1 MSPTAIKGTA
11 LVTGASGGIGRA
23 IALALGGAGYRTA
36 LHYNT
41 REAPAAEAASL
52 IKERGGTAEIFPAD
66 LTAEPQVERLFAEC
80 EKSLGPVS
88 LLVNNAGVSWQG
100 LFTDM
105 TLSDWQ
111 RVMDVN
117 LTSMFLCCRR
127 ALPAMIRAKSGC
139 IINISSIWGQQGAAC
154 EAAYSASKAA
164 VIGLTQA
171 LAREE
176 GPSGIRVNCI
186 APGVID
192 TPMNARLTP
201 EDMDALR
208 EEAPLMRIGSPEDVA
223 EAVLYLASADF
234 VTGQV
239 LGVNGGFIM

>member
-1 MSPTAIKGTA
+1 MSGTV

-23 IALALGGAGYRTA
+23 IALAFGQAGCRVA
-36 LHYNT
+36 LHYNAHS
-41 REAPAAEAASL
+41 EPAIETTKL
-52 IKERGGTAEIFPAD
+52 IVKQGGTAEAFGAD
-66 LTAEPQVERLFAEC
+66 LTDEAQVERLFREC
-80 EKSLGPVS
+80 ESSLGKVS
-88 LLVNNAGVSWQG
+88 VLVNNAGMSWQG

-105 TLSDWQ
+105 TLSRWQ
-111 RVMDVN
+111 QVMDVN

-127 ALPAMIRAKSGC
+127 ALPPMIKDKSGC

-171 LAREE
+171 LAMEE

-186 APGVID
+186 SPGVID
-192 TPMNARLTP
+192 TPMNSHLSDRDI
-201 EDMDALR
+201 EALR
-208 EEAPLMRIGSPEDVA
+208 EETPLMRIGSPEDIA
-223 EAVLYLASADF
+223 RAAVYLAGAGF

-239 LGVNGGFIM
+239 LGVNGGFVM

>member
-1 MSPTAIKGTA
+1 MSGTV

-23 IALALGGAGYRTA
+23 LALAFGQAGCRVA

-41 REAPAAEAASL
+41 HSGPAMETAKL
-52 IKERGGTAEIFPAD
+52 IVQQGGTAEAFGAD
-66 LTAEPQVERLFAEC
+66 LTDEAQVERLFREC
-80 EKSLGPVS
+80 EGSLGKVS
-88 LLVNNAGVSWQG
+88 VLVNNAGMSWQG

-105 TLSDWQ
+105 TLPQWQ
-111 RVMDVN
+111 QVMDVN

-127 ALPAMIRAKSGC
+127 ALPPMIRDRSGC
-139 IINISSIWGQQGAAC
+139 IINISSMWGQQGAAC

-171 LAREE
+171 LAMEE

-192 TPMNARLTP
+192 TPMNSYLS
-201 EDMDALR
+201 DGDIKALR
-208 EEAPLMRIGSPEDVA
+208 EDTPLMRIGSPEDVA
-223 EAVLYLASADF
+223 RAAMYLAGAEF

>member
-1 MSPTAIKGTA
+1 MSGTV

-23 IALALGGAGYRTA
+23 LALAFGQAGCRVA

-41 REAPAAEAASL
+41 HSGPAMETAKL
-52 IKERGGTAEIFPAD
+52 IVQQGGTAEAFGAD
-66 LTAEPQVERLFAEC
+66 LTDEAQVERLFREC
-80 EKSLGPVS
+80 EGSLGKVS
-88 LLVNNAGVSWQG
+88 VLVNNAGMSWQG

-105 TLSDWQ
+105 TLPQWQ
-111 RVMDVN
+111 QVMDVN

-127 ALPAMIRAKSGC
+127 ALPPMIRDRSGC
-139 IINISSIWGQQGAAC
+139 IINISSMWGQQGAAC

-171 LAREE
+171 LAMEE

-192 TPMNARLTP
+192 TPMNSHLSDRDI
-201 EDMDALR
+201 EALR
-208 EEAPLMRIGSPEDVA
+208 EETPLMRIGSPEDIA
-223 EAVLYLASADF
+223 RAAVYLAGAEF

-239 LGVNGGFIM
+239 LGVNGGFVM

>member
-1 MSPTAIKGTA
+1 M
-11 LVTGASGGIGRA
+11 
-23 IALALGGAGYRTA
+23 
-36 LHYNT
+36 
-41 REAPAAEAASL
+41 
-52 IKERGGTAEIFPAD
+52 FQAD
-66 LTAEPQVERLFAEC
+66 LTAEDQVERLFTEC
-80 EKSLGPVS
+80 ESSLGPVAV
-88 LLVNNAGVSWQG
+88 LVNNAGISWQG

-127 ALPAMIRAKSGC
+127 ALGPMIRRKAGC
-139 IINISSIWGQQGAAC
+139 IINISSMWGQQGAAC

-192 TPMNARLTP
+192 TPMNGHLSP
-201 EDMDALR
+201 EDMEALR
-208 EEAPLMRIGSPEDVA
+208 DDTPLMRIGSPKEVA
-223 EAVLYLASADF
+223 KAAVFLWENSF
-234 VTGQV
+234 ITGQT
-239 LGVNGGFIM
+239 LGVNGGFVM

>member
-1 MSPTAIKGTA
+1 MTENV

-23 IALALGGAGYRTA
+23 IALAFAERGCNVV

-41 REAPAAEAASL
+41 RPEPALETAKL
-52 IKERGGTAEIFPAD
+52 IAERGGTALAFGAD
-66 LTAEPQVERLFAEC
+66 LTDEAQVEQLFTGC
-80 EKSLGPVS
+80 ERSLGNVTV
-88 LLVNNAGVSWQG
+88 LVNNAGISWQG

-105 TLSDWQ
+105 ALSDWR

-127 ALPAMIRAKSGC
+127 ALAPMIRRKAGC
-139 IINISSIWGQQGAAC
+139 IINISSMWGQQGAAC

-171 LAREE
+171 LAGEE
-176 GPSGIRVNCI
+176 GPSGIKVNCI

-192 TPMNARLTP
+192 TPMNGRLSP
-201 EDMDALR
+201 EDMAALK
-208 EEAPLMRIGSPEDVA
+208 ADTPLIRIGSPEDVA
-223 EAVLYLASADF
+223 HAAVFLWENGF
-234 VTGQV
+234 VTGQTV
-239 LGVNGGFIM
+239 GVNGGFIF